1 MSTVQSAPRSGPQHR
16 LAHEQQRITA
26 GVKSG
31 QLTQAEATA
40 LQSRLDAFET
50 GGRGKAFK
58 KQLRGLDREIT
69 RDLSN
74 TDIDAGKRLEALKAT
89 ITTGLADGTLTAN
102 EAAPLLA
109 KAVALEGELSNTG
122 VSSPTLA
129 GKVGDLA
136 KEISAQRR
144 NRVVDTQ
151 HAVEGFNTQ
160 LAAGRADGTLT
171 PGEAAKLAR
180 RVSALAGSSDP
191 KKLRALADAF
201 QRERSNRH
209 VVSGSQP

>member
-1 MSTVQSAPRSGPQHR
+1 M
-16 LAHEQQRITA
+16 
-26 GVKSG
+26 
-31 QLTQAEATA
+31 
-40 LQSRLDAFET
+40 
-50 GGRGKAFK
+50 
-58 KQLRGLDREIT
+58 
-69 RDLSN
+69 
-74 TDIDAGKRLEALKAT
+74 
-89 ITTGLADGTLTAN
+89 
-102 EAAPLLA
+102 
-109 KAVALEGELSNTG
+109 
-122 VSSPTLA
+122 LA

-144 NRVVDTQ
+144 NRVVDSQ

-160 LAAGRADGTLT
+160 LAAGRADGSLT
-171 PGEAAKLAR
+171 PAEAAKLAR